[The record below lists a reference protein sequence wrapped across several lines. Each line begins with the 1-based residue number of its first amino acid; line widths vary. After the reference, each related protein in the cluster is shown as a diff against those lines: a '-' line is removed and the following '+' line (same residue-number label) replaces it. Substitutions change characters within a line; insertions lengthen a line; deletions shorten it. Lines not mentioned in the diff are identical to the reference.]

1 MQIDK
6 TRSVGMSGT
15 TPGITFKGV
24 FNGDASDLFVS
35 LHLPDGIDTKPEILR
50 PYLACAER
58 RLIWEYV
65 RVHGR
70 LPACNSE

>member
-6 TRSVGMSGT
+6 TSSAGMSGT
-15 TPGITFKGV
+15 TPGVTIYGV
-24 FNGDASDLFVS
+24 FIADKSDPFTS
-35 LHLPDGIDTKPEILR
+35 EQLPDGIDTQPKILR
-50 PYLACAER
+50 PYIAYAEQW
-58 RLIWEYV
+58 LIWEFV